1 MAAEPTR
8 IKLKRSTTAAVV
20 PSTSDITDGEVALN
34 IADRKLYVNN
44 NGTVVEVAN
53 QKPNTGEVTTS
64 MLATD
69 ITDGPGN
76 TYYVGKNGADTT
88 TLANSGGGG
97 LHWDTA
103 FLTLKKA
110 LLTATAGDTII
121 IAPGTYEEVCPLT
134 IPDGVAVRGTD
145 QRNTIIQN
153 TNATRT
159 QNTFFM
165 GGDTRLSDVQIQ
177 GWKFPNYAIKVLNGT
192 NASRIPI
199 VERVTLYSTG
209 TVSGSDPYG
218 YDSVGSGVKA
228 GGGAYLDAA
237 DVNAASPKLG
247 FSFNECTFICPN
259 NHGIVATNGM
269 RVEVSNCYYYF
280 NETGIKAVEGATG
293 TYGTGKTRVKLN
305 GTSGTFGT
313 SEVLYQLED
322 SFKSGTYSRSGNTVT
337 VTATGHNM
345 STSDIIYADAITGSA
360 TDGFYTIT
368 VVDANS
374 FTFTDSSSGASTGNV
389 TYKKATG
396 YGTVASN
403 DGTYVYI
410 TGKGTGLF
418 STGVPTPIPL
428 VGVADAQ
435 LDTAQQKFGSASLLL
450 DGTGDY
456 VQLPTT
462 EDNGLGTTNFAIEC
476 WIRPSSVSG
485 TQHIIDFRT
494 GSATDTAPK
503 LYLSG
508 TTVHFGSGN
517 TSHASGGTVS
527 TGTWYHIAVSRFGG
541 VTKLFLDGTQI
552 GSNYTDTND
561 YGSTKPVIIG
571 ASYTSGL
578 EAFAGHIDEVRISKA
593 AHRYTTNFT
602 SPTSEFTTDLYT
614 STLLHFNG
622 DDAATSYSNVG
633 KGIKDIRSNGG
644 DSATSFATVDYTAF
658 GAEIHVSASSSI
670 YGGKGVTSDGK
681 GTIINLVGHSFRY
694 VGSGKDFTNDP
705 SLAVQANEVS
715 ELNDGKVYYESVDQE
730 GDYRVGPAL
739 TVNQRTGTVNFQSTS
754 TTSEAASI
762 TLSDATG
769 TTNIYPAYIET
780 GNLRLAGNSLSSTS
794 GNIIIDPASATDIEL
809 TGETII
815 TNKVYYDTA
824 KVFGQ
829 IGNNDTSVA
838 YELSN
843 IEIQSLSSAGLNN
856 YSNITLKQTELT
868 TLTVSTEGD
877 GYPGGSYNASVTSDP
892 FDPATATA
900 TLETEGQIKSVVLT
914 NPGSGFTVDPTVTL
928 SSGANNSGNDPTF
941 TITRSTAGKVVA
953 VTLQVGGTGYSAG
966 AATVDAPNEFSFGT
980 TSISGNA
987 IALGSI
993 PFAVNDKVV
1002 YDNDGGSENI
1012 GLTNGT
1018 TYYVVEVVQQ
1028 GGNYKLATSQGGT
1041 ALTLTAGTSETH
1053 KLKGL
1058 QAVVTAAVD
1067 GTGSV
1072 TGFTITEGGSGYLT
1086 APSITPAGGGNSF
1099 VGSTSIGSGVVQVDA
1114 SGGGKW
1120 TSAPTATITRDAV
1133 DNAYAVNGSGTT
1145 TLGYIVASITMGNNG
1160 GRGYVKLPTI
1170 TFTGGT
1176 PDVDAAGTAVLNEST
1191 GVLTGITLDNGG
1203 EKYSTAPTV
1212 TIEGG
1217 SGSDG
1222 AIGLSIQSLDGSI
1235 TNQGSGYSPGTY
1247 VGKAFTGGSPSVT
1260 ATADF
1265 TVLGL
1270 SGTITGGSNYVDGQY
1285 TGRAVRNQATATYT
1299 VTVAA
1304 RTRVQMDINTVSG
1317 TFAVGDT
1324 VTGAG
1329 GASGVLTGVNIET
1342 TNYNVAHLYFA
1353 TVTNGPFADGEAVTG
1368 SGGGT
1373 ATLQSTGAQDS
1384 VNRFLI
1390 GGVETPVVALTRGN
1404 TYKFD
1409 QSDATNASHTFTL
1422 TSVPQN
1428 NQGGSDIEV
1437 TPIGTAGSAGAYTEV
1452 IVKTFADEAGGYDYS
1467 CVAHG
1472 ITMGRVGGIT
1482 ASAGAAGTHG
1492 HGATANVTVSGGAVT
1507 VFTLDNQG
1515 NDYATGMVMT
1525 MDEFQI
1531 GDAGGGTFQGSGFL
1545 YTLNANSTGIST
1557 VANISLTGTGYAAG
1571 NVLSVAD
1578 ADVGGGGGSSFAF
1591 TVNKAGFLKEATVS
1605 TAGRNF
1611 KVGDTLSVPTT
1622 IVDNGGGTDFVINVG
1637 SVTER
1642 DVTKLKYDGSLTS
1655 ENYSF
1660 SKEGNLTINQNK
1672 FLVNATSGD
1681 TTIGGTGVLNVGGN
1695 AVIGG
1700 TLNVVGNATFPNNIV
1715 ATGSDNDID
1724 NANIKL
1730 QDGTALLPTLS
1741 LQNSS
1746 TTGFYRHSADNIG
1759 ITVAG
1764 TAIGTIGTLGI
1775 DVNKLQVDATGANA
1789 NPFFKVDSS
1798 TTKVEIGTQAAKI
1811 SIDNTNTIGTDGT
1824 DLNVPLNFDTKGQGN
1839 FTFKGGASVNFE
1851 ITDGTSNIVDINT
1864 ETGVSTFSG
1873 NLDAGLLRIADNVVK
1888 NNSSTATRSF
1898 GQILGLTVTGSG
1910 SGYTDGTYTATAT
1923 TSSGNGTGCTVT
1935 VTVASGD
1942 FSAVTIVAQGQNYK
1956 VGDTLDITAAGG
1968 GSGRTITVNDIDG
1981 LGVALAPSAG
1991 YDILCETTGS
2001 LVVPAGTTNQRPNAL
2016 DRLPGAIRYNTT
2028 QLQFEGFNGTDFV
2041 SLGGVRDVDQDTYIL
2056 TEVSPG
2062 SDEDTFEFFAQ
2073 GTNCLAIDKDKVT
2086 VKTSK
2091 LIEVPGTLVL
2101 NGTSTTDPLDTQLGG
2116 SSIFK
2121 IRSKKDIEVTGG
2133 LRLRAVPVQGGVA
2146 TIGTVTSVA
2155 GNYGTST
2162 YTAVASSANLE
2173 GSGATFTV
2181 VSSGGNISSVTKVA
2195 EGTGYEVGEV
2205 IKITGNLIGG
2215 STPDHDITFPVASIA
2230 NTVPAFTRADVLN
2243 QDYVTQL
2250 DSKQFISLDGNGAQ
2264 AGWKINRGWNGGTSN
2279 YLTVFDSTATFMEL
2293 DSTRVEGGQLTA
2305 FTSAATIVQFDKT
2318 AYKGAKTL
2326 ITIESNDGK
2335 VHMLEVT
2342 AVCGASGTA
2351 AHATVTNSIT
2361 SDNDLMDATIGVVGN
2376 NVNISLNK
2384 STAASS
2390 STTFTGRFTTT
2401 KVKV

>member
-1 MAAEPTR
+1 
-8 IKLKRSTTAAVV
+8 
-20 PSTSDITDGEVALN
+20 
-34 IADRKLYVNN
+34 
-44 NGTVVEVAN
+44 
-53 QKPNTGEVTTS
+53 
-64 MLATD
+64 
-69 ITDGPGN
+69 
-76 TYYVGKNGADTT
+76 
-88 TLANSGGGG
+88 
-97 LHWDTA
+97 
-103 FLTLKKA
+103 
-110 LLTATAGDTII
+110 
-121 IAPGTYEEVCPLT
+121 
-134 IPDGVAVRGTD
+134 
-145 QRNTIIQN
+145 
-153 TNATRT
+153 
-159 QNTFFM
+159 
-165 GGDTRLSDVQIQ
+165 
-177 GWKFPNYAIKVLNGT
+177 
-192 NASRIPI
+192 
-199 VERVTLYSTG
+199 
-209 TVSGSDPYG
+209 
-218 YDSVGSGVKA
+218 
-228 GGGAYLDAA
+228 
-237 DVNAASPKLG
+237 
-247 FSFNECTFICPN
+247 
-259 NHGIVATNGM
+259 
-269 RVEVSNCYYYF
+269 
-280 NETGIKAVEGATG
+280 
-293 TYGTGKTRVKLN
+293 
-305 GTSGTFGT
+305 
-313 SEVLYQLED
+313 
-322 SFKSGTYSRSGNTVT
+322 
-337 VTATGHNM
+337 
-345 STSDIIYADAITGSA
+345 
-360 TDGFYTIT
+360 
-368 VVDANS
+368 
-374 FTFTDSSSGASTGNV
+374 
-389 TYKKATG
+389 
-396 YGTVASN
+396 
-403 DGTYVYI
+403 
-410 TGKGTGLF
+410 
-418 STGVPTPIPL
+418 
-428 VGVADAQ
+428 
-435 LDTAQQKFGSASLLL
+435 
-450 DGTGDY
+450 
-456 VQLPTT
+456 
-462 EDNGLGTTNFAIEC
+462 
-476 WIRPSSVSG
+476 
-485 TQHIIDFRT
+485 
-494 GSATDTAPK
+494 
-503 LYLSG
+503 
-508 TTVHFGSGN
+508 
-517 TSHASGGTVS
+517 
-527 TGTWYHIAVSRFGG
+527 
-541 VTKLFLDGTQI
+541 
-552 GSNYTDTND
+552 
-561 YGSTKPVIIG
+561 
-571 ASYTSGL
+571 
-578 EAFAGHIDEVRISKA
+578 
-593 AHRYTTNFT
+593 
-602 SPTSEFTTDLYT
+602 
-614 STLLHFNG
+614 
-622 DDAATSYSNVG
+622 
-633 KGIKDIRSNGG
+633 
-644 DSATSFATVDYTAF
+644 
-658 GAEIHVSASSSI
+658 
-670 YGGKGVTSDGK
+670 
-681 GTIINLVGHSFRY
+681 
-694 VGSGKDFTNDP
+694 
-705 SLAVQANEVS
+705 
-715 ELNDGKVYYESVDQE
+715 
-730 GDYRVGPAL
+730 
-739 TVNQRTGTVNFQSTS
+739 
-754 TTSEAASI
+754 
-762 TLSDATG
+762 
-769 TTNIYPAYIET
+769 
-780 GNLRLAGNSLSSTS
+780 
-794 GNIIIDPASATDIEL
+794 
-809 TGETII
+809 
-815 TNKVYYDTA
+815 
-824 KVFGQ
+824 
-829 IGNNDTSVA
+829 
-838 YELSN
+838 
-843 IEIQSLSSAGLNN
+843 
-856 YSNITLKQTELT
+856 
-868 TLTVSTEGD
+868 
-877 GYPGGSYNASVTSDP
+877 
-892 FDPATATA
+892 
-900 TLETEGQIKSVVLT
+900 
-914 NPGSGFTVDPTVTL
+914 
-928 SSGANNSGNDPTF
+928 
-941 TITRSTAGKVVA
+941 
-953 VTLQVGGTGYSAG
+953 
-966 AATVDAPNEFSFGT
+966 
-980 TSISGNA
+980 
-987 IALGSI
+987 
-993 PFAVNDKVV
+993 
-1002 YDNDGGSENI
+1002 
-1012 GLTNGT
+1012 
-1018 TYYVVEVVQQ
+1018 
-1028 GGNYKLATSQGGT
+1028 
-1041 ALTLTAGTSETH
+1041 
-1053 KLKGL
+1053 
-1058 QAVVTAAVD
+1058 
-1067 GTGSV
+1067 
-1072 TGFTITEGGSGYLT
+1072 
-1086 APSITPAGGGNSF
+1086 
-1099 VGSTSIGSGVVQVDA
+1099 
-1114 SGGGKW
+1114 
-1120 TSAPTATITRDAV
+1120 
-1133 DNAYAVNGSGTT
+1133 
-1145 TLGYIVASITMGNNG
+1145 
-1160 GRGYVKLPTI
+1160 
-1170 TFTGGT
+1170 
-1176 PDVDAAGTAVLNEST
+1176 
-1191 GVLTGITLDNGG
+1191 
-1203 EKYSTAPTV
+1203 
-1212 TIEGG
+1212 
-1217 SGSDG
+1217 
-1222 AIGLSIQSLDGSI
+1222 
-1235 TNQGSGYSPGTY
+1235 
-1247 VGKAFTGGSPSVT
+1247 
-1260 ATADF
+1260 
-1265 TVLGL
+1265 
-1270 SGTITGGSNYVDGQY
+1270 
-1285 TGRAVRNQATATYT
+1285 
-1299 VTVAA
+1299 
-1304 RTRVQMDINTVSG
+1304 
-1317 TFAVGDT
+1317 
-1324 VTGAG
+1324 
-1329 GASGVLTGVNIET
+1329 
-1342 TNYNVAHLYFA
+1342 
-1353 TVTNGPFADGEAVTG
+1353 
-1368 SGGGT
+1368 
-1373 ATLQSTGAQDS
+1373 
-1384 VNRFLI
+1384 
-1390 GGVETPVVALTRGN
+1390 
-1404 TYKFD
+1404 
-1409 QSDATNASHTFTL
+1409 
-1422 TSVPQN
+1422 
-1428 NQGGSDIEV
+1428 
-1437 TPIGTAGSAGAYTEV
+1437 
-1452 IVKTFADEAGGYDYS
+1452 
-1467 CVAHG
+1467 
-1472 ITMGRVGGIT
+1472 MGRVGGIT

-1507 VFTLDNQG
+1507 AFTLDNQG

-1578 ADVGGGGGSSFAF
+1578 SDVGGGGGSSFAF

-1672 FLVNATSGD
+1672 FLVNANSGD

-2155 GNYGTST
+2155 GNYGTAT